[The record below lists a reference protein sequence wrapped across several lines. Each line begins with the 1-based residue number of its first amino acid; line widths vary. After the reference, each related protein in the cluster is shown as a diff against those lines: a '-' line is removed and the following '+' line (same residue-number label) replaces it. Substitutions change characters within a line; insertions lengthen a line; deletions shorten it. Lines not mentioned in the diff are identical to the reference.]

1 MNSHQRPSET
11 PWRSTFPSLLACS
24 PRLDPSELQ
33 LYRTINRHH
42 PLKPSVKARHYVP
55 LQAVNSNSNSNSNS
69 SSSGHHGS
77 LRRRRMS
84 FKTKGSPMMPLLD
97 ICEKNKYPYYEALE
111 VEDKDSFVVAAAK
124 GSSSSSS
131 IDIPFA
137 HFIRSATSTSSNHS
151 LSKSQR
157 THATATTGSF
167 ESSSTTANN
176 NHRPAQQTV
185 FQQLQTNPGS
195 NSDYYYTSQ
204 QQPSLL
210 LPPLSSCY
218 QTAQQPLLTVTASPS
233 FTESEVSFISF
244 PHHHE
249 GDANASFTSRASD
262 QHGHDTSNNN
272 SKDLSHDE
280 EERQANEQESLQLQ
294 FWRRQASAC
303 LDQYGIQHCQTAKAF
318 LELGLAHI
326 RCEVRS

>member
-1 MNSHQRPSET
+1 
-11 PWRSTFPSLLACS
+11 
-24 PRLDPSELQ
+24 
-33 LYRTINRHH
+33 
-42 PLKPSVKARHYVP
+42 
-55 LQAVNSNSNSNSNS
+55 
-69 SSSGHHGS
+69 
-77 LRRRRMS
+77 MS

-218 QTAQQPLLTVTASPS
+218 QTAQQPLLTVTASRLLPNRKFPS
-233 FTESEVSFISF
+233 SPFLIITRVMLMLPLLPVLLTNMATTLATTTARICPTMKKNDRRMNKRVFSCSSGEGKPAHVLTNTEFNTVKQPKLF
-244 PHHHE
+244 
-249 GDANASFTSRASD
+249 
-262 QHGHDTSNNN
+262 
-272 SKDLSHDE
+272 
-280 EERQANEQESLQLQ
+280 
-294 FWRRQASAC
+294 
-303 LDQYGIQHCQTAKAF
+303 
-318 LELGLAHI
+318 
-326 RCEVRS
+326 